1 MKDQHTKIKG
11 YRDLSQSEIDAM
23 NTIKAEGVRL
33 GLLIEDLRDS
43 KILDQRW
50 VSIAETHLQQGIMAA
65 VRSVAQPT
73 TFQSITNRVYN
84 VDSIVKYFKQ
94 QET

>member
-23 NTIKAEGVRL
+23 NTIKAEGTRL
-33 GLLIEDLRDS
+33 GLLIEDLKDNPQ
-43 KILDQRW
+43 LDQRW
-50 VSIAETHLQQGIMAA
+50 ISIAETHLQQGIMAA

-73 TFQSITNRVYN
+73 TF
-84 VDSIVKYFKQ
+84 
-94 QET
+94 

>member
-1 MKDQHTKIKG
+1 MENQHKLIKG
-11 YRDLSQSEIDAM
+11 YRNLSQSEIDAM

-33 GLLIEDLRDS
+33 GLLIEDLRDNAG
-43 KILDQRW
+43 LDQRW

-73 TFQSITNRVYN
+73 TF
-84 VDSIVKYFKQ
+84 
-94 QET
+94 